1 MNYFV
6 KPWITDRPYV
16 GVSGLG
22 TVPAPSPMWAR
33 IGLVQRPMVG
43 PDTGSSQTVFTNG
56 AVPSPQPTQ
65 GAPIPVTAGLS
76 QLPMWAYAL
85 GALGLWYAFARR

>member
-16 GVSGLG
+16 GVAGPVSHMG
-22 TVPAPSPMWAR
+22 
-33 IGLVQRPMVG
+33 IVQRPSPFN
-43 PDTGSSQTVFTNG
+43 PDNGLMQTTFANH
-56 AVPSPQPTQ
+56 AVPAPQPTQ
-65 GAPIPVTAGLS
+65 GAPAAVTAGLS
-76 QLPMWAYAL
+76 SLPMWAYAL